1 MRGTALAVLV
11 DTFGTVVH
19 VSLPLPVGAV
29 SAYRHRSQCIDEF
42 KAGMRSHQVTK
53 DLTRQ
58 FFVVV
63 VVVVVVV
70 VKVAVFLS
78 VCNCRGFP

>member
-1 MRGTALAVLV
+1 MWATALPAVLV

-19 VSLPLPVGAV
+19 VSLPPPVGAV
-29 SAYRHRSQCIDEF
+29 SAHRYRSQCIDEF
-42 KAGMRSHQVTK
+42 KAGMRSCQVTNN
-53 DLTRQ
+53 LTRQ
-58 FFVVV
+58 FVV

-78 VCNCRGFP
+78 LCNCRGFP

>member
-29 SAYRHRSQCIDEF
+29 SAYRDRSQCIDEF
-42 KAGMRSHQVTK
+42 KTGMHSRQATK
-53 DLTRQ
+53 DLT
-58 FFVVV
+58 
-63 VVVVVVV
+63 
-70 VKVAVFLS
+70 
-78 VCNCRGFP
+78 